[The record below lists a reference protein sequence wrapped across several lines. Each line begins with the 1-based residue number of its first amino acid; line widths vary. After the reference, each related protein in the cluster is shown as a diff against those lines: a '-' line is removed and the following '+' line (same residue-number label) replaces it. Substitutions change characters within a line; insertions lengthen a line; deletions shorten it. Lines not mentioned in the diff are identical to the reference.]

1 MTFYPCKWSINLS
14 QNGIHRWVVVVVNAI
29 QCAVHVWIMEEFLF
43 ITHRLLLWEHLLTD
57 TTSGA
62 DLKLELYLVSVSK
75 KNQ

>member
-1 MTFYPCKWSINLS
+1 M
-14 QNGIHRWVVVVVNAI
+14 VVNAI

-43 ITHRLLLWEHLLTD
+43 IKHRLLLWEHLLTD